1 MQGEHHT
8 DPRMLVMSDW
18 GGHID
23 LYDIWI
29 CPQIFELRFMN
40 FSNRLYDGIFP
51 FHQDYSF

>member
-29 CPQIFELRFMN
+29 CPKSPN
-40 FSNRLYDGIFP
+40 F
-51 FHQDYSF
+51 